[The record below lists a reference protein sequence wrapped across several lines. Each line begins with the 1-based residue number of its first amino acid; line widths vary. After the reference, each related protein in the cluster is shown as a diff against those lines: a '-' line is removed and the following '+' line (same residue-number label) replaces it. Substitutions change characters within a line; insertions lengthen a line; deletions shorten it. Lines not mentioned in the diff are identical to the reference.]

1 MRGEKPF
8 LMLEALVAIFW
19 YILPA
24 YVANGSAVLAK
35 GRTPLDQNL
44 KFIDGRPL
52 LGKGKTIKGFVFA
65 VFVGLVVGLILGF
78 VEGSLYPRAI
88 LALVLSFFAMVGD
101 SAGSFVK
108 RRFDLKP
115 GQAAP
120 FLDQWDFVLFAFFGH
135 WLLQAWVPIPFPS
148 IPELLGILVMTA
160 FLHVGTNVA
169 AYKIGLKKVPW

>member
-1 MRGEKPF
+1 
-8 LMLEALVAIFW
+8 MLEVLAAIFW

-44 KFIDGRPL
+44 KFIDGRPI
-52 LGKGKTIKGFVFA
+52 LGKGKTVKGFVFA
-65 VFVGLVVGLILGF
+65 VLVGVLVGIILGF
-78 VEGSLYPRAI
+78 VEGSLMPRAA
-88 LALVLSFFAMVGD
+88 LALVLSFFAMLGD
-101 SAGSFVK
+101 SVGSFIK

-120 FLDQWDFVLFAFFGH
+120 FLDQWDFVLFAFLGH
-135 WLLQAWVPIPFPS
+135 WLLQPWLAISFPS
-148 IPELLGILVMTA
+148 GTELLAILVMTA
-160 FLHVGTNVA
+160 FLHVGTNFA